1 MRPSEVLDA
10 QVDLLDRLDDVR
22 FHRVI
27 NALGEYEYGRSGGF
41 KPKAGGVSLADKV
54 KGILPAAHTYRVTHD
69 MTLLVEH
76 AASGLDDLDRFD
88 HSLAPTGCG
97 FVSFDRPIPI
107 HDQRGKTMLMHYLVW
122 GPTQVRFSS
131 GSEALDA
138 LAGGQTHSG
147 TMVISFNDTW
157 RQPDEVQI
165 SLFDDM
171 RAEALAEG
179 KDEKYAQMLID
190 NYTSYAGRWATVG
203 SSVYFDEQ
211 RLGPAVQMP
220 SEKAQADLLADGY
233 EPHPG
238 TNVIRLLHAL
248 WLLTEQTV
256 ARVEP
261 EHVERP
267 ARRRAEKRKLPP
279 KVTVIKLRREATGSQ
294 RHEGESTV
302 EWAHRWVVRGH
313 WRWQAVSEHHPLAQ
327 EIEPRKFRA
336 RIWIN
341 PYVKGPE
348 GTPLVQSEKVYSL
361 ER

>member
-138 LAGGQTHSG
+138 LTLS
-147 TMVISFNDTW
+147 
-157 RQPDEVQI
+157 R
-165 SLFDDM
+165 
-171 RAEALAEG
+171 
-179 KDEKYAQMLID
+179 
-190 NYTSYAGRWATVG
+190 
-203 SSVYFDEQ
+203 
-211 RLGPAVQMP
+211 
-220 SEKAQADLLADGY
+220 
-233 EPHPG
+233 
-238 TNVIRLLHAL
+238 
-248 WLLTEQTV
+248 
-256 ARVEP
+256 
-261 EHVERP
+261 
-267 ARRRAEKRKLPP
+267 
-279 KVTVIKLRREATGSQ
+279 
-294 RHEGESTV
+294 
-302 EWAHRWVVRGH
+302 
-313 WRWQAVSEHHPLAQ
+313 LAQ
-327 EIEPRKFRA
+327 LDPT
-336 RIWIN
+336 
-341 PYVKGPE
+341 GQSQ
-348 GTPLVQSEKVYSL
+348 LVQL
-361 ER
+361 TPERTPA